1 MFKNGNIIEITDLTG
16 RIVAVEKIPENTLS
30 LTINISDLAQGS
42 YVVVLKSK
50 DGILKQT
57 KLNVVR

>member
-1 MFKNGNIIEITDLTG
+1 MRRSKRPYQFRAES
-16 RIVAVEKIPENTLS
+16 RYS
-30 LTINISDLAQGS
+30 LRKESAEVLALKKSPSEGLAQGS
-42 YVVVLKSK
+42 YLVVLKSK